1 MPTKI
6 RLKRF
11 GAKKKPCYRV
21 VVADSR
27 EPRDGRVIEELGTY
41 DPTTDPPSFSV
52 DTERVSD
59 WLSKGA
65 QPTDRVRKLLD
76 RQAKQP

>member
-11 GAKKKPCYRV
+11 GGKKKPRYRV

-41 DPTTDPPSFSV
+41 DPTTDPPSFRV
-52 DTERVSD
+52 DSARVSD

-65 QPTDRVRKLLD
+65 QPTERIKKLLSW
-76 RQAKQP
+76 QANQP

>member
-1 MPTKI
+1 MSTKI

-11 GAKKKPCYRV
+11 GGKKKPRYRV

-27 EPRDGRVIEELGTY
+27 KPRDGRVIEEVGTY
-41 DPTTDPPSFSV
+41 DPTTDPPAFSV
-52 DTERVSD
+52 DDERVRD

-65 QPTDRVRKLLD
+65 QPTERVKKLLSW
-76 RQAKQP
+76 RGQQP